1 MEIGYAFFHPVHEI
15 VQHHA
20 QQLGVKQAVTNANWS
35 GTFSDHVH
43 EWDYMPL
50 LKTKLSMNE
59 YGMKFSVLEGVNFID
74 AAKLGTE
81 NKDIAIEHFCQLLEN
96 MSKLGIKTVCYN
108 WMPVWGWFRTGN
120 NMQLAGGATVTNFER
135 SCAPTEAISDVGLI
149 KADELWTN
157 LEYFLKKVVPYAE
170 KYKIQ
175 LALHPD
181 DPPVDSIGGIDRILT
196 SANAMQQVIDLVPSE
211 YNGITMCQGSF
222 AVMGED
228 IPSVIHKFGEQK
240 KIFFSHFRDVNGTI
254 DKFNEEFHHTGMTD
268 MYRAMKAYYEVGFD
282 GVIRPDHVP
291 TMYDDKVNEQGY
303 GINGNLF
310 ATGYMMGMM
319 EAIEKECLPHFFC
332 EDLR

>member
-20 QQLGVKQAVTNANWS
+20 QQLGVKHAVTS
-35 GTFSDHVH
+35 GGWASGFSDYVH

-50 LKTKLSMNE
+50 LKTKLAMKE
-59 YGMKFSVLEGVNFID
+59 YGMDFSVVEGVNFID

-81 NKDIAIEHFCQLLEN
+81 DRDMAIEHFGKLLEN
-96 MSKLGIKTVCYN
+96 MSKLEIKTVCYN
-108 WMPVWGWFRTGN
+108 WMPVWGWYRTRHHKE
-120 NMQLAGGATVTNFER
+120 LAGGATVTEFER
-135 SCAPTEAISDVGLI
+135 SCMPTEPITDLGLF
-149 KADELWTN
+149 KEDALWTN

-170 KYKIQ
+170 KYKIN

-181 DPPVDSIGGIDRILT
+181 DPPVNRIGGIDRILT
-196 SANAMQQVIDLVPSE
+196 SSDAMQKVINLVPSE

-222 AVMGED
+222 AAMGED
-228 IPSVIHKFGEQK
+228 IPSAICRFGSQR
-240 KIFFSHFRDVNGTI
+240 KIFFAHFRDINGNI
-254 DKFNEEFHHTGMTD
+254 DKFNEEFHHTGKTD
-268 MYRAMKAYYEVGFD
+268 MYEAMKSYYKIGFD

-291 TMYDDKVNEQGY
+291 TMYADQVNEQGY

-319 EAIEKECLPHFFC
+319 ESIEKEIYTK
-332 EDLR
+332 